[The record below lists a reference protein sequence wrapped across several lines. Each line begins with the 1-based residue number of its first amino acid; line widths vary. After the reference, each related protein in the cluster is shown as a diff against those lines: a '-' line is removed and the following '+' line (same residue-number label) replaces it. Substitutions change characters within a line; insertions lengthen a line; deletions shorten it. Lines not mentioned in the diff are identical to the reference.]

1 MAFESR
7 KGTQNRYFYQ
17 SVWRDGRSK
26 KIYHGRDA
34 LAVMEAQA
42 MARDRQER
50 RAVREQCRYWR
61 TTYLE
66 LRAMDAEANCQADAV
81 AAVVSTE
88 TPAGIVDQELR
99 DLLARCELDRCL
111 PDEFKTHLKHH
122 PEQWAVIGSL
132 AERNIGQAIRLIAR
146 ENESL
151 RENLG
156 TMVVTLRAGLGAATA
171 STLQRLL
178 IDRAIVADIL
188 ENYFENR
195 LLVAEQSGQPALIR
209 TLQAIVAGS
218 QRQSLAAIRR
228 LDQVSRRRRPGPR
241 ARIKWSDGGCVAT
254 TEAVETSPGQATS
267 AS

>member
-7 KGTQNRYFYQ
+7 KASQHRYFYQ
-17 SVWRDGRSK
+17 SVWRNGRSIK
-26 KIYHGRDA
+26 VYHGRGA

-66 LRAMDAEANCQADAV
+66 LRAMDAEAKCQADAV

-88 TPAGIVDQELR
+88 APAGIVDNELR
-99 DLLARCELDRCL
+99 DLLDRCELDRCL
-111 PDEFKTHLKHH
+111 PDELKSHLNHRPDH
-122 PEQWAVIGSL
+122 WAVIGSL
-132 AERNIGQAIRLIAR
+132 AERNIGRVIRLIAR
-146 ENESL
+146 ENETL

-178 IDRAIVADIL
+178 IDRVVVADIL

-195 LLVAEQSGQPALIR
+195 LLVAEQSGQPTLIR
-209 TLQAIVAGS
+209 VLQAIVAGC

-228 LDQVSRRRRPGPR
+228 LDQVSRRRRCGPP
-241 ARIKWSDGGCVAT
+241 ARTKRSDGFGVAT
-254 TEAVETSPGQATS
+254 TDAVKASPGDSTS
-267 AS
+267 AG

>member
-7 KGTQNRYFYQ
+7 KASQHRYFYR
-17 SVWRDGRSK
+17 SVWRNGRSV

-34 LAVMEAQA
+34 LAVMEAQE

-50 RAVREQCRYWR
+50 RAVREQCRSWQSIYR
-61 TTYLE
+61 E
-66 LRAMDAEANCQADAV
+66 LRAMDTEAKCQADAV

-88 TPAGIVDQELR
+88 TPAGIVDLELR
-99 DLLARCELDRCL
+99 NLLSRCELDRCL
-111 PDEFKTHLKHH
+111 PNELKTHLKHH
-122 PEQWAVIGSL
+122 PDHWAVIGSL
-132 AERNIGQAIRLIAR
+132 AERNIGRVIRLIAR

-178 IDRAIVADIL
+178 IDRVIVADIL

-209 TLQAIVAGS
+209 TLKEIVAGC
-218 QRQSLAAIRR
+218 QRQSLAAMRA
-228 LDQVSRRRRPGPR
+228 LDKVSRQRRPQPR
-241 ARIKWSDGGCVAT
+241 TRAKRRDRGGVAT
-254 TEAVETSPGQATS
+254 TEAVETSSGQATT

>member
-7 KGTQNRYFYQ
+7 KASQHRYFYQ
-17 SVWRDGRSK
+17 SVWRNGRSVK
-26 KIYHGRDA
+26 VYHGRGA
-34 LAVMEAQA
+34 LAVIEAKA
-42 MARDRQER
+42 MDRDRQER

-61 TTYLE
+61 STYRE
-66 LRAMDAEANCQADAV
+66 LCAMDEEAMCQMDAVEAGASAEA
-81 AAVVSTE
+81 T
-88 TPAGIVDQELR
+88 AGIVDHELR

-111 PDEFKTHLKHH
+111 PDELKTHLKHH
-122 PEQWAVIGSL
+122 PEQLAVIGSL

-178 IDRAIVADIL
+178 IDRAIVADL
-188 ENYFENR
+188 MENYFENR
-195 LLVAEQSGQPALIR
+195 LMVAEKSGQPALIR

-241 ARIKWSDGGCVAT
+241 VTRHSEIAG
-254 TEAVETSPGQATS
+254 SPPSVGEPTAPS
-267 AS
+267 

>member
-7 KGTQNRYFYQ
+7 KASQHRYYYQ
-17 SVWRDGRSK
+17 SVWRNGRSIK
-26 KIYHGRDA
+26 VYHGRGA

-61 TTYLE
+61 STYRE
-66 LRAMDAEANCQADAV
+66 LRAMDAEAKCQADAV
-81 AAVVSTE
+81 AAVVPTE
-88 TPAGIVDQELR
+88 APVAIVDHELQ

-111 PDEFKTHLKHH
+111 PDELKTHLKHH
-122 PEQWAVIGSL
+122 PQHWAVIGSL
-132 AERNIGQAIRLIAR
+132 AERNIGRVIRLIAR

-178 IDRAIVADIL
+178 IDRVIVADLL

-195 LLVAEQSGQPALIR
+195 LLVAEQSAQPALIR
-209 TLQAIVAGS
+209 TLQGIVAGC
-218 QRQSLAAIRR
+218 QRQSLAAIRA
-228 LDQVSRRRRPGPR
+228 LDKVSRKRRPQ
-241 ARIKWSDGGCVAT
+241 SL
-254 TEAVETSPGQATS
+254 TSG
-267 AS
+267 

>member
-7 KGTQNRYFYQ
+7 KASQHRYFYQ
-17 SVWRDGRSK
+17 SVWRNGRSIK
-26 KIYHGRDA
+26 VYHGRGA

-66 LRAMDAEANCQADAV
+66 LLAMDAEAKCQADAV

-88 TPAGIVDQELR
+88 APAGIVDNELR
-99 DLLARCELDRCL
+99 DLLDRCELDRCL
-111 PDEFKTHLKHH
+111 PDELKSHLNHRPDH
-122 PEQWAVIGSL
+122 WAVIGSL
-132 AERNIGQAIRLIAR
+132 AERNIGRVIRLIAR
-146 ENESL
+146 ENETL

-178 IDRAIVADIL
+178 IDRVVVADIL

-195 LLVAEQSGQPALIR
+195 LLVAEQSGQPTLIR
-209 TLQAIVAGS
+209 VLQAIVAGC

-228 LDQVSRRRRPGPR
+228 LDQVSRRRRCGPP
-241 ARIKWSDGGCVAT
+241 ARTKRSDGFGVAT
-254 TEAVETSPGQATS
+254 TDAVKASPGDSTS
-267 AS
+267 AG

>member
-7 KGTQNRYFYQ
+7 KASQHRYFYR
-17 SVWRDGRSK
+17 SVWRNGRSVK
-26 KIYHGRDA
+26 VYHGRGA
-34 LAVMEAQA
+34 LAVMEAQE

-50 RAVREQCRYWR
+50 RAVREQCRSWQSIYR
-61 TTYLE
+61 E
-66 LRAMDAEANCQADAV
+66 LRAMDTEAKCQADAV

-88 TPAGIVDQELR
+88 TPAGIVDLELR
-99 DLLARCELDRCL
+99 NLLSLCELDRCL
-111 PDEFKTHLKHH
+111 PNELKTHLKHH
-122 PEQWAVIGSL
+122 PDHWAVIGSL
-132 AERNIGQAIRLIAR
+132 AERNIGRVIRLIAR

-178 IDRAIVADIL
+178 IDRVIVADIL

-209 TLQAIVAGS
+209 TLQGIVAGS
-218 QRQSLAAIRR
+218 QRQSLAAMR
-228 LDQVSRRRRPGPR
+228 LLVQVSRRRRPGPR
-241 ARIKWSDGGCVAT
+241 ARTKRRDRGGVAT
-254 TEAVETSPGQATS
+254 TEAVETSSGQATS